1 MATNSI
7 LKNVTIIDKKLG
19 RSFVTA
25 LEKAEN
31 RIDKDIKLSRT
42 VSDIKGEK
50 IKEIFDSE
58 KWQYIFNSD
67 VEIFITKSRCPPHLR
82 QRVPL
87 DFFGGS
93 TFLPPKTLNNG
104 ALRLIELNQDVPRIL
119 GGGFHLIFSAGVPF
133 FHRKRWITALCALLK
148 LRFMMLQSNSEN
160 PE

>member
-58 KWQYIFNSD
+58 K
-67 VEIFITKSRCPPHLR
+67 
-82 QRVPL
+82 
-87 DFFGGS
+87 
-93 TFLPPKTLNNG
+93 
-104 ALRLIELNQDVPRIL
+104 
-119 GGGFHLIFSAGVPF
+119 
-133 FHRKRWITALCALLK
+133 
-148 LRFMMLQSNSEN
+148 
-160 PE
+160 